1 MRFGLLYSLIRKEEK
16 LLLKAAADR
25 GVDVVK
31 IDVGALTY
39 GLRGATRLPPVDVV
53 LDRTLSHSQ
62 ALYALR
68 FFASYGITTVNTP
81 EVVARCG
88 DKALTSI
95 ALQEAGVPTPTTLV
109 AFTPEQALEAIEEIG
124 YPAVLKP
131 VTGSWARLLAK
142 VSDRQQAE
150 SIIEHKATLGSY
162 QHSIFYIQEYIEKPG
177 RDLRALVI
185 GDQCVGVIARTS
197 DHWITNTQR
206 GGTPTQ
212 IELTPQ
218 IKQIAQAA
226 AAAVGG
232 GVLGIDLM
240 ERPDGSLTCH
250 EVNHNLEFAKS
261 LEVYGIDVPG
271 LIVDYVIASAN
282 RWPGVSGVPTVV
294 PSPHSR

>member
-31 IDVGALTY
+31 IDVGSLTY

-53 LDRTLSHSQ
+53 LDRTLSLSQ
-62 ALYALR
+62 GLYALR
-68 FFASYGITTVNTP
+68 FLASYGITTVNTP
-81 EVVARCG
+81 DVVARCG
-88 DKALTSI
+88 DKAMTSL
-95 ALQEAGVPTPTTLV
+95 ALQEASVPTPTTLV
-109 AFTPEQALEAIEEIG
+109 AFTPEQALEALEEIG

-142 VSDRQQAE
+142 VTDRQQAE

-177 RDLRALVI
+177 RDLRALVV
-185 GDQCVGVIARTS
+185 GDQCVGAFARTS

-206 GGTPTQ
+206 GGVPTP
-212 IELTPQ
+212 IELTDD
-218 IKQIAQAA
+218 IRQIAEKA

-261 LEVYGIDVPG
+261 LEVYGVDVPG
-271 LIVDYVIASAN
+271 LIVDYVIATAS
-282 RWPGVSGVPTVV
+282 RWPGVAGVPSVV
-294 PSPHSR
+294 AGHNLR